1 MTPSGSEQQGQARS
15 SCSAPGRALH
25 AVSRPPVLRV
35 SPAVCRRAPERPAH
49 APNARFRGINHLM
62 RSRLLIAGAAAALA
76 AAALGL
82 GGILRGGGAP
92 AVAPRPA
99 AQGLAS
105 GFGAGDTA
113 GLVRTLQAELRR
125 YPRNAKDWGYLGLAY
140 QQRARE
146 SGDPSW
152 YTKSAGALHRALALN

>member
-1 MTPSGSEQQGQARS
+1 MIEATLSHVRMRDLARLGRVGPPPVPLARAARS
-15 SCSAPGRALH
+15 PTLH

-82 GGILRGGGAP
+82 GGILRGGGAS
-92 AVAPRPA
+92 AVVPQPA
-99 AQGLAS
+99 AE
-105 GFGAGDTA
+105 
-113 GLVRTLQAELRR
+113 GLVSRFGC
-125 YPRNAKDWGYLGLAY
+125 GYTA
-140 QQRARE
+140 
-146 SGDPSW
+146 
-152 YTKSAGALHRALALN
+152 